1 MQHQHRGIGNFID
14 MQQVILTI
22 FTMLATI
29 GPAASGMAQVAAP
42 ANATA
47 TTTGVAPIGA
57 DDAEYRLAPG
67 DKMHIIVFGED
78 TLTGDYVL
86 TSAGNL
92 SFPLVGSIPA
102 TGKTVE
108 QLQAALA
115 ASLADGYVKNPRV
128 SMQVIS
134 FRPFYILG
142 EVNKPGE
149 YPVSTGLT
157 LEQAVAS
164 AGGYTYRANT
174 RRISVKRA
182 TETSEKLVDLRK
194 DPVVIIR
201 AGDTIR
207 IKERHF

>member
-1 MQHQHRGIGNFID
+1 M
-14 MQQVILTI
+14 
-22 FTMLATI
+22 
-29 GPAASGMAQVAAP
+29 
-42 ANATA
+42 
-47 TTTGVAPIGA
+47 
-57 DDAEYRLAPG
+57 
-67 DKMHIIVFGED
+67 
-78 TLTGDYVL
+78 
-86 TSAGNL
+86 
-92 SFPLVGSIPA
+92 
-102 TGKTVE
+102 
-108 QLQAALA
+108 
-115 ASLADGYVKNPRV
+115 KNPRV

-182 TETSEKLVDLRK
+182 TETSEKLIDLRK

>member
-1 MQHQHRGIGNFID
+1 
-14 MQQVILTI
+14 
-22 FTMLATI
+22 
-29 GPAASGMAQVAAP
+29 MAQVATPARLDAP
-42 ANATA
+42 
-47 TTTGVAPIGA
+47 TGMSVPIGA

-67 DKMHIIVFGED
+67 DKMHIIVFGEE

-92 SFPLVGSIPA
+92 SFPLVGSIAA
-102 TGKTVE
+102 TNTTVE

-115 ASLADGYVKNPRV
+115 AALADGFVKNPRV

-174 RRISVKRA
+174 RRIALKRA
-182 TETSEKLVDLRK
+182 TETREGLIDLREA
-194 DPVVIIR
+194 PSVVIR

>member
-1 MQHQHRGIGNFID
+1 MRC
-14 MQQVILTI
+14 VILSG
-22 FTMLATI
+22 LVAT
-29 GPAASGMAQVAAP
+29 AFSASGCAA
-42 ANATA
+42 AA
-47 TTTGVAPIGA
+47 TTGVSGQTVAPVGA
-57 DDAEYRLAPG
+57 DDNEYRLAPG
-67 DKMHIIVFGED
+67 DKIHIIVFGED
-78 TLTGDYVL
+78 TLTGDYVV

-92 SFPLVGSIPA
+92 SFPLVGNILA
-102 TGKTVE
+102 TDKTVE
-108 QLQAALA
+108 ELQTTLA
-115 ASLADGYVKNPRV
+115 GALADGYVKNARV

-174 RRISVKRA
+174 RRISVKHA
-182 TETSEKLVDLRK
+182 TEVSERLIDIRTS
-194 DPVVIIR
+194 PPVIIR

-207 IKERHF
+207 IRERHF